1 MTTGFDIDNDE
12 KGGEA
17 TEPTPRMLSWAK
29 NSALYRLSRKMMTE
43 QELSRAIARKA
54 KQKFEEISAA
64 QVTALSAHA
73 VEFGRS
79 MLALN
84 DTAYA
89 EIRTRS
95 SVASGRSKRV
105 IAQKLAEKGVAKDII
120 VETLAE
126 TDDLRAAIIFARKRA
141 VGPFRRDPD
150 ASLDDAAANKAL
162 AAFAR
167 QGFGFDLARRVLAME
182 REEAEELLA
191 AIP

>member
-1 MTTGFDIDNDE
+1 MTGFDIDNQE
-12 KGGEA
+12 TGGEA

-54 KQKFEEISAA
+54 RQKFEDITEA
-64 QVTALSAHA
+64 QVAALSAHS
-73 VEFGRS
+73 VEFGRN
-79 MLALN
+79 MLALD

-95 SVASGRSKRV
+95 SVASGRSKRI

-120 VETLAE
+120 TETLAE

-141 VGPFRRDPD
+141 AGPFRRNPD
-150 ASLDDAAANKAL
+150 APRDDAAASKAL

-182 REEAEELLA
+182 RDEAEQLLA
-191 AIP
+191 DG